1 MPGFFMSHAPEPSL
15 VRFRRDRNR
24 LENGVRQMDFLL
36 VFAEWLDLG
45 LTGMG
50 VVLGV
55 VVYRRRALLT
65 DTLWWMREH
74 YRQQTLLQVLYA
86 LESSGH
92 ASAEEGLAELS
103 RQWKRPLSELDR
115 QMARS
120 LLAGGNWRDSANRK
134 EDHREAR

>member
-1 MPGFFMSHAPEPSL
+1 
-15 VRFRRDRNR
+15 
-24 LENGVRQMDFLL
+24 MDFLL

-50 VVLGV
+50 VVLGAIL
-55 VVYRRRALLT
+55 YRRRALLT

-86 LESSGH
+86 LESSGQM
-92 ASAEEGLAELS
+92 SADDALGELS
-103 RQWKRPLSELDR
+103 RQWNRPLTELDR
-115 QMARS
+115 QIAQS
-120 LLAGGNWRDSANRK
+120 LLGGANWHNNATGK